1 MYGRSYLQPIGLVQ
15 LQIGFHS
22 IAIEKL
28 LKIIMSI
35 NHRNIRRRRSISDG
49 DIIELTKDSSIEPRS
64 HSTFGSICMW
74 LKKRRKVIEFHQS
87 RSEDDVDALERST
100 SSLSTVKMNDQYR
113 SSTSLKNL
121 DLVDNDEVAMSM
133 SEADLQS
140 CTDDTDTDDALDDSL
155 STVKM
160 SELVLSSRKS
170 SVRLVHE
177 ALEYER
183 YIRTQ
188 TVFSRKKN

>member
-87 RSEDDVDALERST
+87 QSGDALECSS

-133 SEADLQS
+133 SEVDRPQPQS
-140 CTDDTDTDDALDDSL
+140 YNDDTDDALDDSL

-160 SELVLSSRKS
+160 SELVLSSNS
-170 SVRLVHE
+170 STLQLVHE

-183 YIRTQ
+183 CLRTQ
-188 TVFSRKKN
+188 TERKS

>member
-49 DIIELTKDSSIEPRS
+49 DIKVVAKDSIVSRS

-87 RSEDDVDALERST
+87 QSGDALECSS

-133 SEADLQS
+133 SEVDRPQPQS
-140 CTDDTDTDDALDDSL
+140 YNDDTDDALDDSL

-160 SELVLSSRKS
+160 SELVLSSNS
-170 SVRLVHE
+170 STLQLVHE

-183 YIRTQ
+183 CLRTQ
-188 TVFSRKKN
+188 TERKS